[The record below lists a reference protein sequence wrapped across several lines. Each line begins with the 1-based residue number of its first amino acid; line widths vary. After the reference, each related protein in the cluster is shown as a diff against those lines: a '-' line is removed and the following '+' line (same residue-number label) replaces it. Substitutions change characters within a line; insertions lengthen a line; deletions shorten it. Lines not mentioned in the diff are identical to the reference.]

1 MKMLL
6 ILDAL
11 EKLDVG
17 NLLKKTETQLKKIK
31 LKKINSS
38 YYMQF

>member
-1 MKMLL
+1 MLL

>member
-1 MKMLL
+1 MLL

-17 NLLKKTETQLKKIK
+17 NLLRKTETQLKKIK